1 MLILV
6 VIERERERERARE
19 QERER
24 VWPKLPISMILKG
37 KKNVLKPKRSGSSQ
51 KKGSIKK
58 RNCYLPQARVM
69 MSLSL

>member
-37 KKNVLKPKRSGSSQ
+37 KKKCLKTKTQWLFTKKKAVLKKETV
-51 KKGSIKK
+51 I
-58 RNCYLPQARVM
+58 YLK
-69 MSLSL
+69 LG